1 MKIDAA
7 QLRWGSPQSRAA
19 AIEAC
24 FSEFLSESAF
34 CLKKGEVEAA
44 ALGSGYLPE
53 IEGHLPVI
61 RGAIAGIISFE
72 IVCGSGYA
80 SSGSLIDY
88 VLSNFYSYGLAAP
101 LRSDPDKAP
110 YAVRLCLIIADREV
124 CIFNGDLLRSTDGAC
139 LADAAGPLYR
149 DSEE

>member
-7 QLRWGSPQSRAA
+7 QLRWGSPQYRAA

-34 CLKKGEVEAA
+34 CLKKGEVEVA
-44 ALGSGYLPE
+44 ALNSGCLPE
-53 IEGHLPVI
+53 IEGQLPVI
-61 RGAIAGIISFE
+61 RGAIAGIIDFE
-72 IVCGSGYA
+72 IVCGSGYT

-88 VLSNFYSYGLAAP
+88 VLSNFYRYGVATSLH
-101 LRSDPDKAP
+101 SDPDKAP

-124 CIFNGDLLRSTDGAC
+124 CIFHGDLLRLTDGAC
-139 LADAAGPLYR
+139 LADAAGPLR
-149 DSEE
+149 WDADD